1 MGSLNG
7 VRIIEFAGIGPGPFA
22 GMMLAD
28 QGADVIRID
37 RAGSGASAVDP
48 STDVLNRG
56 KRSIALDLKSTA
68 DRAIALELIAS
79 ADGLIEGFRPGVM
92 ERLGLGPDECLAANP
107 RLAYG
112 RMTGWG
118 QDGPL
123 AARAGH
129 DINYISITGA
139 LHAIG
144 PRDGAPVPPLNV
156 VGDFGGGG
164 MLLAYGLTC
173 AIISARAT
181 GKGQVIDAAI
191 VDGTASLMAMMY
203 SRMGSNGWR
212 DQRGSNLLDGGAA
225 HYGTYRCADGQW
237 ISLGALEPQ
246 FFAAFTEAAKIDN
259 AAYGD
264 RNDPTQWERQR
275 KILEALFARQARAY
289 WEQCLQD
296 IDSCFAP
303 VLSMQ
308 DAPKHPHNQ
317 ARELFFEDYGVV
329 QPSPSPRFSATPA
342 RRPARPPVPGQHTDE
357 ILSELRS
364 AKATA

>member
-1 MGSLNG
+1 MGPLNG

-37 RAGSGASAVDP
+37 RAGSTPGMDP
-48 STDVLNRG
+48 STDILNRG
-56 KRSIALDLKSTA
+56 KRSIALDLKNADDRATALKLVATA
-68 DRAIALELIAS
+68 DA
-79 ADGLIEGFRPGVM
+79 LIEGFRPGVM
-92 ERLGLGPDECLAANP
+92 ERLGLGPEECLKANP
-107 RLAYG
+107 KLAYG

-129 DINYISITGA
+129 DINYISLTGA

-144 PRDGAPVPPLNV
+144 QRDNAPVPPLNI

-173 AIISARAT
+173 AIISARST
-181 GKGQVIDAAI
+181 GKGQVVDAAI

-203 SRMGSNGWR
+203 SRFASNGWK
-212 DQRGSNLLDGGAA
+212 DDRGSNLLDGGAA
-225 HYGTYRCADGQW
+225 QYGTYRCADGQW

-246 FFAAFTEAAKIDN
+246 FFAAFVEAAQIDTKV
-259 AAYGD
+259 YGD
-264 RNDPTQWERQR
+264 RNDASQWQRQR
-275 KILEALFARQARAY
+275 QLLEQAFAAQPRAY
-289 WEQCLQD
+289 WEERLQD

-303 VLSMQ
+303 VLSLS

-317 ARELFFEDYGVV
+317 ARATFFEDYGVV
-329 QPSPSPRFSATPA
+329 QPSPSPRFNVTPSS
-342 RRPARPPVPGQHTDE
+342 RPTRPPMPGQHTEE
-357 ILSELRS
+357 ILQELN
-364 AKATA
+364 KG